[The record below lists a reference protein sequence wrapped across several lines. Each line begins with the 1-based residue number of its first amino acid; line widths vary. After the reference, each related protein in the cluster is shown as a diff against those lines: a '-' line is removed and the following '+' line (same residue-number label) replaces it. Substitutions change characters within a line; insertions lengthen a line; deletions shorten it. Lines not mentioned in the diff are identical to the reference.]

1 MWSLGMSRNAKLHS
15 IHYLIITF
23 IIVNILLIGF
33 LPTISNKQKRLKEI
47 AKYLGIL
54 FLVANL
60 FYALKFLYE
69 IIFYGM
75 DGGIYAIFY
84 LVIFSVADVYLATR
98 ILKL

>member
-1 MWSLGMSRNAKLHS
+1 MSRNAKLHS

-23 IIVNILLIGF
+23 IAVNILLIGF

-54 FLVANL
+54 FLAVNL

-69 IIFYGM
+69 IINLQFTESQAQRLY
-75 DGGIYAIFY
+75 
-84 LVIFSVADVYLATR
+84 R
-98 ILKL
+98 

>member
-1 MWSLGMSRNAKLHS
+1 
-15 IHYLIITF
+15 
-23 IIVNILLIGF
+23 LLIGF

-84 LVIFSVADVYLATR
+84 LLIFYVADVYLATL